1 MNNPMEMMQKIQQFK
16 QDMLAKNPGMNPQ
29 AYVNQLV
36 SSGKVTQAQ
45 FEQAKQFAG
54 MMPGIKF

>member
-1 MNNPMEMMQKIQQFK
+1 MNNPMEMMQKIQQFRR
-16 QDMLAKNPGMNPQ
+16 DMLAKNPGMNPQ
-29 AYVNQLV
+29 EMVNQMV